1 MLIPGPIDAVTVHV
15 DTYLTVPEKFEL
27 RARNP
32 RVGFTRA
39 ELVISIT
46 GMYQYVYRVEEET
59 MGMGE
64 APYVSLNRG
73 YTLGKVS
80 PISENELSALADLPT
95 VPNLRAQPWRSDSP
109 HRLLQ
114 PREALHDSRHGLVK
128 PEVSAESL
136 LLFIRPDTHRFAT
149 RDDTRCKIKS
159 RVPQTGGVEWR
170 KRHQPATWLSPS
182 YRRTVSCSEVPQ
194 PMTWSLL
201 AEVDWRV
208 EFAANE
214 TEQTR

>member
-64 APYVSLNRG
+64 AP
-73 YTLGKVS
+73 
-80 PISENELSALADLPT
+80 
-95 VPNLRAQPWRSDSP
+95 
-109 HRLLQ
+109 
-114 PREALHDSRHGLVK
+114 
-128 PEVSAESL
+128 
-136 LLFIRPDTHRFAT
+136 
-149 RDDTRCKIKS
+149 
-159 RVPQTGGVEWR
+159 
-170 KRHQPATWLSPS
+170 
-182 YRRTVSCSEVPQ
+182 
-194 PMTWSLL
+194 
-201 AEVDWRV
+201 
-208 EFAANE
+208 
-214 TEQTR
+214 